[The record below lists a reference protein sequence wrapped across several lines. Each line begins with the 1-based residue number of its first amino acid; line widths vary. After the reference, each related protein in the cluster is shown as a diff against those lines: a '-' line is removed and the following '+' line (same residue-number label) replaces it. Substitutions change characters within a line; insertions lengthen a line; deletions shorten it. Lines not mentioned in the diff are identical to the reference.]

1 MTPKPV
7 DRRVRKTRSLLQ
19 HTMQDLILEKG
30 YDAITVQNILDRAD
44 VARATFYAHFRDK
57 DHLLLSGFEVLHAEM
72 DEAMASEGGGSPPS
86 LSDIA
91 LGIFRHA
98 QTNRRGFQ
106 AMMGGASGEIV
117 IRAARNYL
125 AIHVRDEIGPRA
137 SRVQNPAIV
146 DAIVDFEAGALVS
159 LISWW
164 LDTESTLSAEEM
176 QALYVTLTHPGLDA
190 ALA

>member
-1 MTPKPV
+1 MTLKPV
-7 DRRVRKTRSLLQ
+7 DRRVRKTRTLLQ
-19 HTMQDLILEKG
+19 HTMQELILEKG

-57 DHLLLSGFEVLHAEM
+57 GDLLLSGFEILHAEM
-72 DEAMASEGGGSPPS
+72 DEAMAAKRGGPPS

-91 LGIFRHA
+91 LSIFRHA
-98 QTNRRGFQ
+98 QDNRRGFQ

-117 IRAARNYL
+117 IRAARGYL
-125 AIHVRDEIGPRA
+125 AGHVRDEIGPRA
-137 SRVQNPAIV
+137 TRIQNPAIV

-159 LISWW
+159 LITWW
-164 LDTESTLSAEEM
+164 LDTESTLSADEM
-176 QALYVTLTHPGLDA
+176 QALYVTLTRPGLDA